1 MKLKHILSY
10 KDDSDLKAIVYGSS
24 DIDIVGISNDS
35 RNIKRGYMF
44 AARKGAKVDSN
55 IYIEEAISKGAS
67 AILTDNGETAKR
79 LIGRNVAAI
88 VVRDALKAYAAASKN
103 FFNNPADKIKT
114 IGVTG
119 TNGKT
124 TTTFLI
130 QSILED
136 SGCRTGLIGTIDCRI
151 GSDITCSKNTTPD
164 AYELNKMLDDAVRS
178 SIGYCVMEVSSHSLT
193 QDRVYGISYDAA
205 VFTNLTRDHLDYHG
219 DMEKYYTAKKKLFF
233 EILLKSAKKQKFA
246 LINNDDTYGKRLILE
261 LREEKSEFTLITYG
275 LNKDSDIFAQNI
287 VYSKDG
293 LKLDIILPDKKEI
306 RGISSKLIGSHN
318 VYNIL
323 AAASAAYALSVPVQH
338 IAAGIRSLNSVPGR
352 VEKVNIANA
361 EAPMVYIDYA
371 HTDDAL
377 ARVLSVLK
385 GINGGRLISVFGCG
399 GDRDKGKRPLM
410 GKHSADIADI
420 TIITSDNPRSEDPLK
435 IIKEIK
441 TGIENAL
448 FVDIDANKNTSRLE
462 GSDHICVIVEDRAKA
477 IELALSVSRVED
489 TVLIAGKG
497 HEDYM
502 IIKNNKYHFSDKEEV
517 LKYYENR
524 I

>member
-1 MKLKHILSY
+1 MKLKNILSY
-10 KDDSDLKAIVYGSS
+10 KDNNDLKAVVYGSS
-24 DIDIVGISNDS
+24 DIDIAGISNDS
-35 RNIKRGYMF
+35 RNVRKGYMF
-44 AARKGAKVDSN
+44 AARKGTKVDSN
-55 IYIEEAISKGAS
+55 IYIEEAVSKGAS

-79 LIGRNVAAI
+79 LIGGNVAVI
-88 VVRDALKAYAAASKN
+88 VVNDALKAYAAASKN
-103 FFNNPADKIKT
+103 FFNNPADKMKV

-136 SGCRTGLIGTIDCRI
+136 SGHRTGLMGTIDYKMGR
-151 GSDITCSKNTTPD
+151 DIACSNNTTPD
-164 AYELNKMLDDAVRS
+164 AYELNRMLDDAVRS
-178 SIGYCVMEVSSHSLT
+178 NIDYCVMEVSSHSLT

-219 DMEKYYTAKKKLFF
+219 DMEKYYAAKKKFF
-233 EILLKSAKKQKFA
+233 LEILSESAKEQKFA
-246 LINNDDTYGKRLILE
+246 LINNDDVYGKRLISE
-261 LREEKSEFTLITYG
+261 LNKGKVTLITYG

-287 VYSKDG
+287 AYSKDG
-293 LKLDIILPDKKEI
+293 LKLDIILPDKREI
-306 RGISSKLIGSHN
+306 RGISSNLIGSYN

-323 AAASAAYALSVPVQH
+323 AAASAAYALSIPERH

-361 EAPMVYIDYA
+361 EAPTVYIDYA

-377 ARVLSVLK
+377 ERVLSVLK

-399 GDRDKGKRPLM
+399 GDRDRGKRPLM

-435 IIKEIK
+435 IIGEIK
-441 TGIENAL
+441 NGIKNAL
-448 FVDIDANKNTSRLE
+448 FVDIGANKNKSRLE
-462 GSDHICVIVEDRAKA
+462 GGDHVCAIVEDRAKA

-489 TVLIAGKG
+489 AVLIAGKG

-502 IIKNNKYHFSDKEEV
+502 IIKDNKYHFSDKEEV